1 MRFIRPGAGYVLAGN
16 PPKDQQG
23 KISIMWTMNKGGMY
37 TDFNYKTCL
46 ENSEYSLISL
56 NQMCVWLT

>member
-37 TDFNYKTCL
+37 KDLNYKTCL
-46 ENSEYSLISL
+46 KTSECSLIL
-56 NQMCVWLT
+56 FGQICV